1 MAKKRGFVRYTKKGK
16 LVPGSLVVT
25 TNGGYPDKSS
35 LWKEVDY
42 DLCCDSVCPECPEC
56 PECPQCFQANTT
68 YTVTEEQLADATGN
82 TGITVNILG
91 EEIETV
97 NNVCYIV
104 YRACESSG
112 SSTISSATNFGL
124 CGTATTVLYFKND
137 QPIFIP
143 GITTNLCTS

>member
-1 MAKKRGFVRYTKKGK
+1 MSNKKGFVRYANNK
-16 LVPGSLVVT
+16 LVAGSLILA
-25 TNGGYPDKSS
+25 DKAPKVGV
-35 LWKEVDY
+35 WKEVPA
-42 DLCCDSVCPECPEC
+42 DLCCDNLCPECPEC
-56 PECPQCFQANTT
+56 IPCIEAETNYIITS
-68 YTVTEEQLADATGN
+68 EDLADATGN

-91 EEIETV
+91 EDIDTV

-104 YRACESSG
+104 YRRCESSG